1 MNLCM
6 KESFS
11 SDLSQLAV
19 DVLPNAEVFLIPG
32 VGQGTTR
39 PIRATG
45 SLLLPHSTGRERAT
59 RVAKPRYKR
68 SVVGAWRA
76 VSYGPER

>member
-32 VGQGTTR
+32 VGQGTIR
-39 PIRATG
+39 PIRPLAPYSCRTQPG
-45 SLLLPHSTGRERAT
+45 ESALLGWQSRGIKEALLELGVR
-59 RVAKPRYKR
+59 
-68 SVVGAWRA
+68 
-76 VSYGPER
+76 